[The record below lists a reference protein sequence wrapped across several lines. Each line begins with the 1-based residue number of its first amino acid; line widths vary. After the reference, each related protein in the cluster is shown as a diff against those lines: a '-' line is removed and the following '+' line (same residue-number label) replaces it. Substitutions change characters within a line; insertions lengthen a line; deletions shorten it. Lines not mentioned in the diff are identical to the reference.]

1 MIIKCIIFAVK
12 DTNMGKIF
20 FTSDLHF
27 NHDREFVWG
36 DRGFKIVEEMNEAIV
51 LNWNSVIDE
60 DDTVYVLGDLMLGGD
75 DGTKNGVGLLKC
87 LNGHKRVVLGNHD
100 SDRRINEYMK
110 IDGIESISWAEMI
123 KYNGRRFFVT
133 HFPCETSN
141 MESDPK
147 ACIINIHGHTHS
159 KEKFEHGKPYQYNCA
174 LDAHGNKPVSIDE
187 IIEDFHKEIEKY
199 QGQL

>member
-60 DDTVYVLGDLMLGGD
+60 DDTV
-75 DGTKNGVGLLKC
+75 
-87 LNGHKRVVLGNHD
+87 
-100 SDRRINEYMK
+100 
-110 IDGIESISWAEMI
+110 
-123 KYNGRRFFVT
+123 
-133 HFPCETSN
+133 
-141 MESDPK
+141 
-147 ACIINIHGHTHS
+147 
-159 KEKFEHGKPYQYNCA
+159 
-174 LDAHGNKPVSIDE
+174 
-187 IIEDFHKEIEKY
+187 
-199 QGQL
+199 